1 MTFSRK
7 AIAVTLCLAPCLVA
21 TVSLAD
27 GFPERPVAKK
37 YREAYRP
44 KPIVR
49 LNAPAPSC
57 RHGHETFGTYDR
69 QNNFNSGFGCA
80 TNSTLDKML
89 ANRRDKFAGRGTRY
103 SDGERAANI
112 VADYRLWTNGN
123 IPSPNPP
130 AE

>member
-1 MTFSRK
+1 MTFLRRG
-7 AIAVTLCLAPCLVA
+7 IAVTLCLAPWLITTPSV
-21 TVSLAD
+21 AD
-27 GFPERPVAKK
+27 GLPERPVAKRYK
-37 YREAYRP
+37 EAYRP

-49 LNAPAPSC
+49 LSAPAPSC
-57 RHGHETFGTYDR
+57 RHAHETFGTYDR
-69 QNNFNSGFGCA
+69 QNDFNGGFRCA

-112 VADYRLWTNGN
+112 VADYRVWKNGN
-123 IPSPNPP
+123 IPGPNPP